1 MTCASPSMSCR
12 ISSAHF
18 TASALNRWRWLV
30 GIQGLHHAARMEGSR
45 TLALPCIRVYVNQWL
60 EDAWRPYQMGAEQ
73 ALARLA
79 NIATLDVREL
89 FDEEGELLPVPDW
102 PDSVRSCVE
111 GFSAD
116 GGKFTL
122 ESPLQALRIVL
133 EIAGKVRGLR
143 DSVDTLADAI
153 CADKARRLSQP
164 ARLQRNM
171 RHGPVRQ
178 HHAVE
183 NP

>member
-1 MTCASPSMSCR
+1 MTCACPSMSCR

-45 TLALPCIRVYVNQWL
+45 TLW
-60 EDAWRPYQMGAEQ
+60 
-73 ALARLA
+73 
-79 NIATLDVREL
+79 
-89 FDEEGELLPVPDW
+89 
-102 PDSVRSCVE
+102 
-111 GFSAD
+111 FSAD

-122 ESPLQALRIVL
+122 ESWLQALRIVL